1 MLVKKYRGGR
11 QEDYV
16 KTGFALS
23 WDLPFLLFYLIFK
36 VFFFMSYFGNIYLF
50 FSFEKNTF
58 ISNICFMLCLS
69 YQNLLVIFNIVRM
82 YC

>member
-36 VFFFMSYFGNIYLF
+36 VFFFSCRTLEIFIYFFLLKKIL
-50 FSFEKNTF
+50 SFRTF
-58 ISNICFMLCLS
+58 VLCC
-69 YQNLLVIFNIVRM
+69 V
-82 YC
+82 